1 MKILAD
7 ATIPGLAQ
15 AFPQPF
21 ELTVYKEGE
30 NISELLCGQDI
41 LLCRSTLQVNEQ
53 LLKGHSLRYVA
64 TASSGTDHIDSAYLK
79 MNAIELLDAKGSN
92 AVAVADYVMTT
103 LAYLQKYHLFQGT
116 KAGVIGVGKVGSK
129 VKERLVAANMEV
141 LCYDPPKSKREGSFY
156 SITLAE
162 LADCDLICVHASL
175 HEEPPYPSRN
185 LIDAALLER
194 LKPGCAIINASR
206 GGIINEEELIKT
218 KSVIY
223 CTDVYNNEPFINP
236 EVVNFSK
243 LCTPHI
249 AGHSIEA
256 KYAAVFILSQKLHTR
271 YNLSLPTMSSVVATT
286 LNLPPS
292 SENQSWQDCV
302 LSLFNPATETKI
314 LKNSSDLAATF
325 TELRKAHKNR
335 HDFCVYN
342 AQLVNQQTRNIL
354 GFSSNL
360 QF

>member
-30 NISELLCGQDI
+30 NIAELLCGKDI
-41 LLCRSTLQVNEQ
+41 LLCRATLKVNEQ

-79 MNAIELLDAKGSN
+79 MHAIELLDAKGSN
-92 AVAVADYVMTT
+92 AVAVADYVIAT
-103 LAYLQKYHLFQGT
+103 LAYLQKYHSFQGT
-116 KAGVIGVGKVGSK
+116 KAGVIGVGEVGSK
-129 VKERLVAANMEV
+129 VKERLAAANMEV
-141 LCYDPPKSKREGSFY
+141 LCYDPPKSKREANFY
-156 SITLAE
+156 SISLAE
-162 LADCDLICVHASL
+162 LTDCDLICVHASL

-185 LIDAALLER
+185 LIDAALLKR
-194 LKPGCAIINASR
+194 LKPGCVIINASR
-206 GGIINEEELIKT
+206 GGIINEKALLQT
-218 KSVIY
+218 TSVIY
-223 CTDVYNNEPFINP
+223 CTDVYNDEPFINP
-236 EVVNFSK
+236 EIVNFSR

-271 YNLSLPTMSSVVATT
+271 YDLSPPAMGSLLATIP
-286 LNLPPS
+286 NLPPLP
-292 SENQSWQDCV
+292 ETQSWQDCI
-302 LSLFNPATETKI
+302 LSLFNPAAETNL
-314 LKNSSDLAATF
+314 LKNSSDLAVTF

-342 AQLVNQQTRNIL
+342 AQSVNQLTRNIL
-354 GFSSNL
+354 GFNNNR
-360 QF
+360 

>member
-7 ATIPGLAQ
+7 ATIPGLVQ

-30 NISELLCGQDI
+30 NIAELLSGQDI
-41 LLCRSTLQVNEQ
+41 LLCRATLKVNEQ

-79 MNAIELLDAKGSN
+79 MHAITLLDAKGSN
-92 AVAVADYVMTT
+92 AVAVADYVIAT
-103 LAYLQKYHLFQGT
+103 LAYLQRDHSFQGT
-116 KAGVIGVGKVGSK
+116 KAGLIGVGEVGSK
-129 VKERLVAANMEV
+129 VKERLAAANMEV
-141 LCYDPPKSKREGSFY
+141 LCYDPPKSKRDTNFY
-156 SITLAE
+156 SITLTE

-185 LIDAALLER
+185 LINAALLKR
-194 LKPGCAIINASR
+194 LKPGCVIINASR
-206 GGIINEEELIKT
+206 GGIIDEKALLQT
-218 KSVIY
+218 PSVIY

-236 EVVNFSK
+236 EIVNFSR

-256 KYAAVFILSQKLHTR
+256 KYAAVFILSQKLHTC
-271 YNLSLPTMSSVVATT
+271 YDLSPPTMGSFLATT
-286 LNLPPS
+286 ANLPPLP
-292 SENQSWQDCV
+292 ETQSWQDCV
-302 LSLFNPATETKI
+302 LSLFNPVVETNL
-314 LKNSSDLAATF
+314 LKNSSNLAATF

-354 GFSSNL
+354 GFNNTR
-360 QF
+360 

>member
-30 NISELLCGQDI
+30 NIAELLSGQDI
-41 LLCRSTLQVNEQ
+41 LLCRATLKVNEQ

-64 TASSGTDHIDSAYLK
+64 TASSGTDHVDSAYLK
-79 MNAIELLDAKGSN
+79 MHAITLLDAKGSN
-92 AVAVADYVMTT
+92 AVAVADYVIAT
-103 LAYLQKYHLFQGT
+103 LAYLQRYHSFQGT
-116 KAGVIGVGKVGSK
+116 KAGLIGVGEVGSK
-129 VKERLVAANMEV
+129 VKERLAAANMEV
-141 LCYDPPKSKREGSFY
+141 LCYDPPKSKRDTNFY
-156 SITLAE
+156 SITLTE

-175 HEEPPYPSRN
+175 HGEPPYPSRN
-185 LIDAALLER
+185 LINAALLKR

-206 GGIINEEELIKT
+206 GGIIDEKALLQT
-218 KSVIY
+218 PSVIY

-236 EVVNFSK
+236 EIVNFSR

-256 KYAAVFILSQKLHTR
+256 KYAAVFILSQKLHTC
-271 YNLSLPTMSSVVATT
+271 YDLSPPTMGSFLATIA
-286 LNLPPS
+286 NLPPLP
-292 SENQSWQDCV
+292 EAQSWQDCV
-302 LSLFNPATETKI
+302 LSLFNPAVETNL
-314 LKNSSDLAATF
+314 LKTSSNLAATF

-354 GFSSNL
+354 GFNNNR
-360 QF
+360 